1 MSNTF
6 SVTIPKG
13 MDLKAEV
20 DKVRA
25 GVTAAGGKYQFDA
38 TTGKG
43 SFEVKGVVGSFAV
56 DGNVVTITIS
66 KKPFIVSHGYVE
78 NTIRDYFKQAA

>member
-13 MDLKAEV
+13 MDLAAGVEQ
-20 DKVRA
+20 VRA
-25 GVTAAGGKYQFDA
+25 GVTAAGGKYSFD
-38 TTGKG
+38 GQKG
-43 SFEVKGVVGSFAV
+43 SFEVKGVVGTFTV
-56 DGNVVTITIS
+56 EGKVVTITIS
-66 KKPFIVSHGYVE
+66 KKPFIVSHSYVE